1 MTLLIDL
8 HLIIDGIRGVMVS
21 VVPSSIRGV
30 MISVVPSSIRG
41 VMVSVVPSSAVD
53 CRFKH
58 LTSKT
63 KDNIIGICCF
73 STKHAAFR
81 SKSQYWLAQN
91 QDNVFEW
98 SDMFTVD
105 SCFNELWYHYE
116 NPTQCVDLVQ
126 SEHHHL
132 IKCSL

>member
-41 VMVSVVPSSAVD
+41 VMVSVVPSSIRGVMVSVVPSSTVD
-53 CRFKH
+53 CRFKPQ
-58 LTSKT
+58 SGQT

-73 STKHAAFR
+73 STKLAAFR
-81 SKSQYWLAQN
+81 S
-91 QDNVFEW
+91 
-98 SDMFTVD
+98 
-105 SCFNELWYHYE
+105 
-116 NPTQCVDLVQ
+116 
-126 SEHHHL
+126 
-132 IKCSL
+132 